1 MLCSKY
7 DQGASNEYQTLMY
20 KWTTTKIILQ
30 LVQNIHLICSCK
42 ILLKNQCLF
51 SEHVPVSLDEKTASA
66 VNILQHII
74 DMSNQG
80 AFSQAQTDGT
90 PPILT
95 VNQDN
100 ILTLPSETVIVHQ
113 DGEELVVANGDGSL
127 DNQQYVIQY
136 VTQQEEG
143 QLEEMSMVEVQTDGS
158 ENVVLEGLQTDGQA
172 ELHTEIHTVEAS

>member
-1 MLCSKY
+1 
-7 DQGASNEYQTLMY
+7 
-20 KWTTTKIILQ
+20 
-30 LVQNIHLICSCK
+30 
-42 ILLKNQCLF
+42 
-51 SEHVPVSLDEKTASA
+51 
-66 VNILQHII
+66 
-74 DMSNQG
+74 MSNQG

-90 PPILT
+90 QPILT

-143 QLEEMSMVEVQTDGS
+143 QLEEMSMVEVQTDSG
-158 ENVVLEGLQTDGQA
+158 ENVVLEGLQTDGQT